1 MVNEVGGDERRGNST
16 VTSNG
21 DSFPHSD
28 DGNVFTLSAGPSG
41 ASWLTRAAL
50 SRPVLYHYDPE
61 FLELYQRAVERLQ
74 EAFGTSSAPV
84 VLQGEAV
91 LGLEAGAASL
101 IGRDDVVLNLVSG
114 VFGKGFSYW
123 ARRYAKEVVEFEVP
137 YDQSIT
143 AEQVR
148 DALQARPDVSV
159 VAAVHCET
167 PSGTINDLFTIG
179 PVVHEHGALLL
190 VDAVSSF
197 GGERTDFEAWQ
208 ADLVVVGP
216 QKCLGGPPGL
226 SLLHVSDA
234 AWQHMETNPD
244 APRASM
250 LSILDW
256 RDAHR
261 VDVRFPFTPSVS
273 EINALDEVVRQF
285 LDEGPEQVHR
295 RHRIAARASRAGARA
310 LGLELWP
317 AESAI
322 CSDSVTALKVPE
334 GLDEVEIRRIAR
346 RQSGVMLSGGQ
357 GELTGKVLRIGHM
370 GPAAFAMGPVLA
382 LSALG
387 RSLRSLGFPADVGGA
402 VEAALA
408 SLDTDNSGR

>member
-1 MVNEVGGDERRGNST
+1 M
-16 VTSNG
+16 TSG
-21 DSFPHSD
+21 TDSYARSD

-41 ASWLTRAAL
+41 ASWSTRAAL

-74 EAFGTSSAPV
+74 QAFGTSTAPV

-101 IGRDDVVLNLVSG
+101 IGRNDVVLNLVSG
-114 VFGKGFSYW
+114 VFGKGFGYW
-123 ARRYAKEVVEFEVP
+123 ARRYAKEVIELEVP
-137 YDQSIT
+137 YNTSIT
-143 AEQVR
+143 ADQVR
-148 DALQARPDVSV
+148 QALQSHPEVSI

-167 PSGTINDLFTIG
+167 PSGTINDLFAIG

-197 GGERTDFEAWQ
+197 GGERSNFETWQ

-234 AWQHMETNPD
+234 AWAHMEANPD
-244 APRASM
+244 APRASI

-256 RDAHR
+256 RDAHL
-261 VDVRFPFTPSVS
+261 VDVHFPFTPSVS
-273 EINALDEVVRQF
+273 EINALDEVLRQF
-285 LDEGPEQVHR
+285 LDEGPEQVHQ
-295 RHRIAARASRAGARA
+295 RHRAAARASRAGAQA
-310 LGLELWP
+310 LGLELW
-317 AESAI
+317 ASDVSI

-334 GLDEVEIRRIAR
+334 GLDEFEIRDRAR

-357 GELTGKVLRIGHM
+357 GELSGKVLRIGHM
-370 GPAAFAMGPVLA
+370 GPAAFPLGPVLA
-382 LSALG
+382 VSALG

-408 SLDTDNSGR
+408 SLDGGNSSR